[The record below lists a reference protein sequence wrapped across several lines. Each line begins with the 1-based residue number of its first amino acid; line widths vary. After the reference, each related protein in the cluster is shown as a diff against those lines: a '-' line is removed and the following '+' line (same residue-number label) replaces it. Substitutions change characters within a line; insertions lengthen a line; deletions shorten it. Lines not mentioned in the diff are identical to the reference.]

1 MDFITLF
8 KHFLNP
14 LLPYVGH
21 RERVARRYEFSRRPE
36 WLSELLLE
44 RAVER
49 RGRQSDFRHKQAF
62 GGPRAARRRAW
73 AK

>member
-8 KHFLNP
+8 KYFLNP
-14 LLPYVGH
+14 TLPYVGH
-21 RERVARRYEFSRRPE
+21 RERPAKRYEFSRRPE
-36 WLSELLLE
+36 WLSDALLE

-49 RGRQSDFRHKQAF
+49 RGKQADFRWKQAY
-62 GGPRAARRRAW
+62 GSN